1 MFKNWDNGS
10 EVVIIGTIRVRRTGE
25 GRRQVHIQENDHRR
39 EDGKQHE
46 NRSFFCRGC
55 GLFWWFYCNRRVV
68 RFLLTSCISDS
79 SARTYKLR
87 RRSRRTAGKT
97 QQHTV
102 KTGEN
107 ATEREKKETH
117 KKLCIFIK
125 CWDMCFFACYVGRKN
140 VKFCNGSMPHFPH
153 DSEIL
158 KKQVQSTDRKRE
170 RQARKIMR

>member
-97 QQHTV
+97 QQHPV

-125 CWDMCFFACYVGRKN
+125 CWDMCFFACYVGRKMWN
-140 VKFCNGSMPHFPH
+140 SAMAACRIFHT
-153 DSEIL
+153 I
-158 KKQVQSTDRKRE
+158 
-170 RQARKIMR
+170 ARY